1 MSHPVLS
8 RANEYLAMGRL
19 KLNVA
24 GRLLASHTT
33 LRAHM
38 FKLKLTQ
45 WQDCWLCRDGKRW

>member
-1 MSHPVLS
+1 MLMSHPVLS

-45 WQDCWLCRDGKRW
+45 WQDC